1 MITLTPS
8 AARKIKALAHKQGK
22 PQGFLRVK
30 VVPGGCSGLSY
41 AFEITD
47 QSAPGDQVAELDGA
61 KAVVDS
67 KSDLFIKGS
76 TVDYVETLMKSGF
89 EVSNPQAASS
99 CSCGTSFS
107 TKEPAPE
114 EETTFSV

>member
-8 AARKIKALAHKQGK
+8 AARKIKVLAQKQGK

-41 AFEITD
+41 AFEITTE
-47 QSAPGDQVAELDGA
+47 SLPGDSITEVEGA
-61 KAVVDS
+61 KAAVDP
-67 KSDLFIKGS
+67 KSDMFIKGS
-76 TVDYVETLMKSGF
+76 VVDYVETLMKSGF

-99 CSCGTSFS
+99 CSCGTSF
-107 TKEPAPE
+107 TTAEPAPE